1 MKNRLKQ
8 LRTEKG
14 MKQEELAR
22 ILNVDKSQISRYES
36 CKQDISTDFLVKLS
50 KIFNCSV
57 NYILYVN
64 EFSED
69 NYKDIQDLKEYE
81 TAVKVAKESNITPKE
96 LIEQILLLRSIYDKK
111 D

>member
-8 LRTEKG
+8 LRIEKG
-14 MKQEELAR
+14 MKQEELAK

-36 CKQDISTDFLVKLS
+36 FKQDISTDFLVKLS

-57 NYILYVN
+57 NYILCI
-64 EFSED
+64 SEYSKD
-69 NYKDIQDLKEYE
+69 NYKDIEDLKEYE
-81 TAVKVAKESNITPKE
+81 VAVKVAKDSKITPKE